1 MTEIEL
7 CTVSFLS
14 SDINS
19 LQSDY
24 GNVILNGVE
33 IRMCLSREINFARR
47 NQAIKDNVYVLAV
60 NHCLHR

>member
-1 MTEIEL
+1 MTAMEL
-7 CTVSFLS
+7 CTVLFLS
-14 SDINS
+14 FDINS

-24 GNVILNGVE
+24 GNVILNEIE

-47 NQAIKDNVYVLAV
+47 NQAIKDNVNVLAV